1 MTTAASQETAGWVR
15 ADSGRQVDGPPHT
28 CALEHATDLSAP
40 GCGAGAPEALLDR
53 DAVRQAGVGQLD
65 RGSHDPVIG

>member
-28 CALEHATDLSAP
+28 RALEHAPTLAHPNVVDDKARDMTPP
-40 GCGAGAPEALLDR
+40 GLLRKVEDR
-53 DAVRQAGVGQLD
+53 E
-65 RGSHDPVIG
+65 H